1 MAMPS
6 KSSGDKGLPDDVG
19 TLKALVQAERIEN
32 DRLRAIIK
40 ELQQSQFGRRSEKI
54 DPEQLRLALG
64 EIERAAA
71 EREADEKKDDATLRA
86 SRGRDRHV
94 NRGALP
100 KHLPRIENVIEPTST
115 QCPCCGG
122 GMHVIG
128 EDTSERLD
136 VIPAQFRVIVTK
148 RPKYGCRA
156 CESAVVQAPAPPWLI
171 EGGLPTEQLIAHVIV
186 GRYADHLPLY
196 RQAQIYARQ
205 GIDLDR
211 STLADW
217 IGRAAFEL
225 RPIYERLI
233 ELLKGSAKLFM
244 DETRAP
250 VLEPGL
256 GRTKGGFF
264 WAMARDD
271 RPWGGKDPPAVI
283 YRYAPGR
290 GGEHALE
297 HLAGFTGTLQVDGY
311 KAYNKLCDPAREGGA
326 IALAFCWS
334 HVRRAYYKIAQ
345 GGNAPIAEEA
355 LLRIQRLYRIEKDI
369 RGRTP
374 DERRAVRQTRARP
387 ILDALHPWL
396 QDQLERVSSG
406 SKIAKALRYPLNHW
420 DGLLLYLDD
429 GRIEIDSNTVERSIR
444 PLALSRKNALFGYR
458 DAGGERWAILASLI
472 ETAKLSGINPEAWLT
487 DVLTR
492 LASGHRMRDIDDL
505 LPWHW
510 PSTKRMA
517 EAA

>member
-1 MAMPS
+1 
-6 KSSGDKGLPDDVG
+6 
-19 TLKALVQAERIEN
+19 LKALVQAERIEN

-40 ELQQSQFGRRSEKI
+40 EFQQAQFGRRSEKI

-64 EIERAAA
+64 ESERAA
-71 EREADEKKDDATLRA
+71 EKEADEEKDDATLKA
-86 SRGRDRHV
+86 SRGRGRHV

-100 KHLPRIENVIEPTST
+100 KHLPRIENIIEPTST
-115 QCPCCGG
+115 LCPCCGG
-122 GMHVIG
+122 AMHVIG

-136 VIPAQFRVIVTK
+136 VIPARFRVIVTR

-156 CESAVVQAPAPPWLI
+156 CESAVVQAPAPPWLV

-233 ELLKGSAKLFM
+233 ELLKGSAKLDM

-256 GRTKGGFF
+256 GRTKNGFF

-271 RPWGGKDPPAVI
+271 RPWGGKDPPAI
-283 YRYAPGR
+283 AYLYAPGR
-290 GGEHALE
+290 GGDHALA

-311 KAYNKLCDPAREGGA
+311 KAYRKLRDPNREGGA

-345 GGNAPIAEEA
+345 GGPKGIRAPIAEEA

-369 RGRTP
+369 RGRAP

-406 SKIAKALRYPLNHW
+406 SKIADALRYPLNHW

-472 ETAKLSGINPEAWLT
+472 ETAKLTGINPEAWLT
-487 DVLTR
+487 DVLAR
-492 LASGHRMRDIDDL
+492 LAGGHRMRDIDDL
-505 LPWHW
+505 LPWRW
-510 PSTKRMA
+510 ASA
-517 EAA
+517 ESLAKAA

>member
-1 MAMPS
+1 MVPKINSIKA
-6 KSSGDKGLPDDVG
+6 LPDDVDA
-19 TLKALVQAERIEN
+19 LKAIVQAERVEN

-40 ELQQSQFGRRSEKI
+40 EFQQAQFGCSSEKI

-64 EIERAAA
+64 RIEPADAKD
-71 EREADEKKDDATLRA
+71 EADEKKDDATLKA

-100 KHLPRIENVIEPTST
+100 KHLPRIENVIDPTST
-115 QCPCCGG
+115 LCPCCSGA
-122 GMHVIG
+122 MHVIG

-136 VIPAQFRVIVTK
+136 VVPAQFRVIVTR

-156 CESAVVQAPAPPWLI
+156 CESAVVRAPAPPWLI

-271 RPWGGKDPPAVI
+271 RPWGGKDPPVVI
-283 YRYAPGR
+283 YHYAPGR
-290 GGEHALE
+290 GGEHALA

-311 KAYNKLCDPAREGGA
+311 KAYNKLCDPNREGGA

-345 GGNAPIAEEA
+345 SGNAPIAEEA
-355 LLRIQRLYRIEKDI
+355 LLRIQQLYRIEKDI
-369 RGRTP
+369 RGCPP

-396 QDQLERVSSG
+396 QDQLERVPSG
-406 SKIAKALRYPLNHW
+406 SKIARALRYPLNHW

-472 ETAKLSGINPEAWLT
+472 ETAKLSGINPEAWLA

-492 LASGHRMRDIDDL
+492 LAGGHRMRDIDDL
-505 LPWHW
+505 LPWYW
-510 PSTKRMA
+510 PSA
-517 EAA
+517 ERLAKAA

>member
-1 MAMPS
+1 MAMAS
-6 KSSGDKGLPDDVG
+6 KTCGNPARCRGALPDDVG

-40 ELQQSQFGRRSEKI
+40 EFQQAQCGRRSEKI

-64 EIERAAA
+64 ESERAA
-71 EREADEKKDDATLRA
+71 EKEADEEKDDATLKA
-86 SRGRDRHV
+86 SRGRGRHV

-100 KHLPRIENVIEPTST
+100 KHLPRIENIIEPTST
-115 QCPCCGG
+115 LCPCCGG
-122 GMHVIG
+122 AMHVIG

-136 VIPAQFRVIVTK
+136 VIPARFRVIVTR

-156 CESAVVQAPAPPWLI
+156 CESAVVQAPAPPWLV

-256 GRTKGGFF
+256 GRTKNGFF

-271 RPWGGKDPPAVI
+271 RPWGGKDPPAI
-283 YRYAPGR
+283 AYLYAPGR
-290 GGEHALE
+290 GGDHALA

-311 KAYNKLCDPAREGGA
+311 KAYRKLRDPNREGGA

-345 GGNAPIAEEA
+345 GGPKGIRAPIAEEA

-369 RGRTP
+369 RGRAP

-406 SKIAKALRYPLNHW
+406 SKIADALRYPLNHW

-444 PLALSRKNALFGYR
+444 PLALSGPRSPQRTPACRSRPALKR
-458 DAGGERWAILASLI
+458 
-472 ETAKLSGINPEAWLT
+472 
-487 DVLTR
+487 R
-492 LASGHRMRDIDDL
+492 L
-505 LPWHW
+505 P
-510 PSTKRMA
+510 
-517 EAA
+517 